1 MNDNIS
7 NFMLDDSLLH
17 YTVRC
22 AKVNI
27 YVNRYRRCA

>member
-1 MNDNIS
+1 MNLALNYLA
-7 NFMLDDSLLH
+7 LDDFFLR

-27 YVNRYRRCA
+27 YVNRYGRCA